1 MLARFGALWPSELAI
16 LHGWTEERA
25 SAMLQGAMSAE
36 DAKSLE
42 TLRGLSDINCE
53 EGKKV
58 IDDLEPW
65 HGLVAGIRK
74 VLLDRMLAHV
84 GNSHYLVWIRMFC

>member
-1 MLARFGALWPSELAI
+1 
-16 LHGWTEERA
+16 
-25 SAMLQGAMSAE
+25 MLQGTMSAE

-53 EGKKV
+53 EGKNV

-65 HGLVAGIRK
+65 HGLVSSDSERS
-74 VLLDRMLAHV
+74 VWQNV
-84 GNSHYLVWIRMFC
+84 GKSRCLV